1 LSEEKIT
8 RLREVFLETMNKFLK
23 EQKLPKSVT
32 ELSRNEQLFILIG
45 NTMKLDDLLYD
56 MCKLGISGAKLRG
69 ASSEEIKEFMKEL
82 RDVSKELRAS
92 MASSNIEKAVFLN
105 SQFQLLHRRII
116 KSVGNMLSPK
126 PLYEFSKKE
135 TMPIVSRNI
144 FIVHGR
150 DDKPKLELARMLE
163 KLGFNAIILSEQAD
177 KGRTIIEKLEEET
190 IDIGYVFVI
199 LTPDDIGLQDLIK
212 ELSKQF
218 PLASEF
224 VKNHLVISQI
234 LNSRARQN
242 VILELGY
249 FVGKI
254 GRNRVC
260 CLYKGDVELP
270 SDIHGVLFKRFDK
283 SVEECYKKILE
294 ELKAA
299 GYKIKL

>member
-1 LSEEKIT
+1 MPYYHVRISHRDPESNYVHTEYELDLSEEYAKIVGEQYQRGRLFFNSKWINVLNIKEIEIRETANKSTAYYPTIGSASIFYGTSIAT
-8 RLREVFLETMNKFLK
+8 R
-23 EQKLPKSVT
+23 SVT
-32 ELSRNEQLFILIG
+32 R
-45 NTMKLDDLLYD
+45 
-56 MCKLGISGAKLRG
+56 
-69 ASSEEIKEFMKEL
+69 
-82 RDVSKELRAS
+82 
-92 MASSNIEKAVFLN
+92 
-105 SQFQLLHRRII
+105 QFI
-116 KSVGNMLSPK
+116 KSEPK
-126 PLYEFSKKE
+126 KVIKKDFMIE
-135 TMPIVSRNI
+135 TAPSNNI

-150 DDKPKLELARMLE
+150 DDKPKLELARMLD
-163 KLGFNAIILSEQAD
+163 KLGFNIIILSEQPD
-177 KGRTIIEKLEEET
+177 KGRTIIEKLEQET

-199 LTPDDIGLQDLIK
+199 LTPDDIGVQDLIK
-212 ELSKQF
+212 ELSKNF

-224 VKNHLVISQI
+224 VKNRPVISQI

-299 GYKIKL
+299 DYEIKL